1 MHFTCFNQKYS
12 EFNCGH
18 LGIKLKSLGAF
29 WKKFVF
35 VKLGNGVAK
44 TGSGHRKKKLTL
56 FSDRR

>member
-29 WKKFVF
+29 WKKFAF
-35 VKLGNGVAK
+35 VKLGNGRGQNWVWPSEK
-44 TGSGHRKKKLTL
+44 N
-56 FSDRR
+56 